1 MNRQEK
7 RHFWQA
13 HIDSWQQ
20 SGLSQ
25 TEYTRQHK
33 LSVKS
38 FAYYK
43 TRYSEITESAQD
55 QPVKMNPLL
64 IDEPAGLPDH
74 SGITLTTQQGYKLD
88 VPPGF
93 HQDTLRQLLV
103 VLA

>member
-7 RHFWQA
+7 HHFWQA
-13 HIDSWQQ
+13 HIDSWQK

-43 TRYSEITESAQD
+43 TRYCEIAEPAQD
-55 QPVKMNPLL
+55 QTVKMIPLL

-74 SGITLTTQQGYKLD
+74 SGITLTQVGI
-88 VPPGF
+88 
-93 HQDTLRQLLV
+93 RS
-103 VLA
+103 